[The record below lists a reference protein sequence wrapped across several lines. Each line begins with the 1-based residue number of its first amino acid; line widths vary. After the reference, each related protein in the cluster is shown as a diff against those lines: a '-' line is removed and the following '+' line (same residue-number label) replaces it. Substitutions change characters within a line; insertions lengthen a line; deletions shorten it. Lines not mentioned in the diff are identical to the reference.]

1 MSKAWF
7 EAART
12 IGDIDIVGVVDLA
25 KERAEARI
33 AEFGLGAAI
42 ASDSLSAVLA
52 KTSPD
57 LLFDVVVPA
66 ARHATVAA
74 GLDAGC
80 HVLSEKPMAETMD
93 EARDLVWRARG
104 AGRIHAVVQNRRYL
118 AQIRRIRQLVAS
130 GAIGDV
136 TSLHCDFFLGPHFGG
151 FREEMRHVLFL

>member
-1 MSKAWF
+1 SKAWF

-25 KERAEARI
+25 KERAAARI

-74 GLDAGC
+74 GRDAGC
-80 HVLSEKPMAETMD
+80 HVLAEKPMAET
-93 EARDLVWRARG
+93 
-104 AGRIHAVVQNRRYL
+104 
-118 AQIRRIRQLVAS
+118 
-130 GAIGDV
+130 
-136 TSLHCDFFLGPHFGG
+136 
-151 FREEMRHVLFL
+151 

>member
-1 MSKAWF
+1 MQRAVLVGCGAMSKAWF
-7 EAART
+7 EAVRT

-25 KERAEARI
+25 RERAEARI
-33 AEFGLGAAI
+33 AEFDLGAAI

-66 ARHATVAA
+66 ARHATVAV

-93 EARDLVWRARG
+93 EARDLVGRAHG
-104 AGRIHAVVQNRRYL
+104 AGRIMRLCRTGVIL
-118 AQIRRIRQLVAS
+118 PKSVAS
-130 GAIGDV
+130 A
-136 TSLHCDFFLGPHFGG
+136 SLLPL
-151 FREEMRHVLFL
+151 EPLVM